1 MTISWAGSELARQG
15 FVAVGNTQGTTI
27 LNATS
32 IQPGQLFPLLTKSGR
47 MPENTIEIKWRPG
60 AFDQTFSSFTT
71 GVAPDA
77 NDLSRAGAL
86 SVFYSGL
93 PAGGAGF
100 LVKKTAVYEYI
111 PSLSLKIASV
121 PTSRN
126 TSNNTLDHVIN
137 FLDSAGD
144 WMTSMYNVGSRVNNL
159 MNYAAPGARALG
171 RAAGPL
177 LLGM

>member
-126 TSNNTLDHVIN
+126 TSNNTLDDFHVQCGV
-137 FLDSAGD
+137 AGEQ
-144 WMTSMYNVGSRVNNL
+144 SHELCSSR
-159 MNYAAPGARALG
+159 GARIGACG
-171 RAAGPL
+171 RAVAVGNVEIN
-177 LLGM
+177 